1 MDQKKQF
8 QFLLYRAEAE
18 DVSVN
23 ALVKDETI
31 WLTQKAMAELFGI
44 DKSGISRH
52 IKNIFDTGELEENVV
67 VAKIATTTQ
76 HGAISGKTQMNETTF
91 YNLDMIISVGY
102 RVNSRRATQ
111 FRIWATGILREY
123 MQKGFVLDDERLKQ
137 GRTA

>member
-31 WLTQKAMAELFGI
+31 WLTQKAMAELLGI
-44 DKSGISRH
+44 DQTGISRH

-102 RVNSRRATQ
+102 RVNSP
-111 FRIWATGILREY
+111 
-123 MQKGFVLDDERLKQ
+123 GF
-137 GRTA
+137 

>member
-44 DKSGISRH
+44 QVPAISKHLKH
-52 IKNIFDTGELEENVV
+52 IFEEGELN
-67 VAKIATTTQ
+67 K
-76 HGAISGKTQMNETTF
+76 HMAISEM
-91 YNLDMIISVGY
+91 
-102 RVNSRRATQ
+102 
-111 FRIWATGILREY
+111 GITIQHRN
-123 MQKGFVLDDERLKQ
+123 G
-137 GRTA
+137 

>member
-44 DKSGISRH
+44 DKSGISRN

-111 FRIWATGILREY
+111 IKGVYPGSSAHFCIICKSHIYYVY
-123 MQKGFVLDDERLKQ
+123 M
-137 GRTA
+137 

>member
-1 MDQKKQF
+1 MDQKNQF
-8 QFLLYRAEAE
+8 RFLLYRAEAE

-76 HGAISGKTQMNETTF
+76 HGAISGKTQMSETTF
-91 YNLDMIISVGY
+91 YNLDVIMPLPTRLPPKLYMTRRIITRS
-102 RVNSRRATQ
+102 
-111 FRIWATGILREY
+111 IWGSLHGKTHRMAEFSSL
-123 MQKGFVLDDERLKQ
+123 MS
-137 GRTA
+137 

>member
-52 IKNIFDTGELEENVV
+52 IKNIFDTGELEEKVV

-91 YNLDMIISVGY
+91 YNLDITRFLLFSIPPSV
-102 RVNSRRATQ
+102 
-111 FRIWATGILREY
+111 
-123 MQKGFVLDDERLKQ
+123 
-137 GRTA
+137 